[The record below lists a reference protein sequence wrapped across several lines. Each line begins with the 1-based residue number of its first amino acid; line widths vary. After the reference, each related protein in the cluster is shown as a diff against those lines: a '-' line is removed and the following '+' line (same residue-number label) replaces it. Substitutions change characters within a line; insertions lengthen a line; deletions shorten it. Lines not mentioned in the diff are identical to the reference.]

1 MANDCHPEREVEG
14 PFGRHVCRLAE
25 AHATLLRTTTILAV
39 AVLAATG
46 SAKSAA
52 ALSQDAQAQA
62 LLAKHRAYVGWQFG
76 DGTFKSMR
84 IAGYVTNEQGEK
96 TERFVLLSQG
106 LVYHDVYTE
115 LKLGDI
121 TSHAGFTG
129 NLFWRSD
136 FNGFT
141 TPIYGDRAK
150 FLASFT
156 LLQQEGTTELPAS
169 FVENKTVDGKP
180 VGVVRVTLKNGDA
193 IDLGVDPQTGAYVAA
208 TIDPGGAGETTYHI
222 LSYRDV
228 LPGKKMMAAYRIDD
242 DESIHNYDN
251 IEPNAAVT
259 NAELHPPA
267 PTASW
272 TFGSQDSFP
281 ITLTPNRIL
290 IDATVNGVKGRFILD
305 TGATAIA
312 LDEAFADRAKVE
324 TLEGKSEAAT
334 MRGRVPT
341 RARRAGTIAL
351 GGSTLHNVL
360 VFSENFRSRDYR
372 GLDRQGY
379 DGLIGYDL
387 FAGAIVKLDVY
398 GSKMT
403 LLDPTSDLTGTRG
416 LPLLVDLSDRNSG
429 DTDDAQQLDCRQRL
443 PRYRQPRRRLLRSRA
458 RAQASFKDFCGMR
471 EHREPLDRADHLRRS
486 RSVRMGIRCQQHAA
500 GLRFSQTLRLRL
512 RLSARRHLHGT
523 QQELK
528 SEPAAVAT
536 RGGGS
541 CRLGSGKVQLGQV
554 SRAGKQRAIA
564 KLRRLG

>member
-1 MANDCHPEREVEG
+1 MACGELVPRKESFQRKRLQVHASFLPKTGEMANDCHPEREVEG

-52 ALSQDAQAQA
+52 ASSQDAQAQA

-96 TERFVLLSQG
+96 TQRFVLLSRG
-106 LVYHDVYTE
+106 LVYHEVYTE
-115 LKLGDI
+115 LKLSDI

-169 FVENKTVDGKP
+169 FVENKTVDGKL

-193 IDLGVDPQTGAYVAA
+193 IDLAVDPQTGAYVQA

-242 DESIHNYDN
+242 GESIHNYDN
-251 IEPNAAVT
+251 VEPNAAVT
-259 NAELHPPA
+259 DAELHPPA

-324 TLEGKSEAAT
+324 TLAGKSEAAT
-334 MRGRVPT
+334 MRGMVPT
-341 RARRAGTIAL
+341 RARRAGTIAF

-360 VFSENFRSRDYR
+360 VFSEDFRSHDYR

-398 GSKMT
+398 SSKMT
-403 LLDPTSDLTGTRG
+403 LLDPASDLTGTRG
-416 LPLLVDLSDRNSG
+416 LPLLVDLSNGIPAIPMTLNNSIAVNAFL
-429 DTDDAQQLDCRQRL
+429 DTGNPGVVFYGPEL
-443 PRYRQPRRRLLRSRA
+443 
-458 RAQASFKDFCGMR
+458 
-471 EHREPLDRADHLRRS
+471 
-486 RSVRMGIRCQQHAA
+486 VRK
-500 GLRFSQTLRLRL
+500 
-512 RLSARRHLHGT
+512 RHLKIFAGCGNIESLSIGPITYAAQEACEWGFAANNMLLGYDFLKHFDYVFDYPHGVIYMAPN
-523 QQELK
+523 K
-528 SEPAAVAT
+528 N
-536 RGGGS
+536 
-541 CRLGSGKVQLGQV
+541 
-554 SRAGKQRAIA
+554 
-564 KLRRLG
+564 